1 MTFGRLLLR
10 NLFYHWRGNLAVL
23 LGVAVGTAVLTG
35 ALLVGDS
42 LRGSLRDRVLQQLGW
57 VEDSL
62 VAGRF
67 FREELAADPGK
78 LGVTRA
84 SPVLLLQGAASTA
97 PALGQGEDK
106 PGSAVHR
113 VPRITVLGVTDSFW
127 PEGEVPVDAK
137 FWQGGD
143 EEVVLNEALARELG
157 VGAGGTI
164 ALSLQKAS
172 AVPRESLLGRR
183 GAGDVLDT
191 WRVSVRAVIGDGLS
205 QFSLTPS
212 PATVPRNAFV
222 PLHALQ
228 THLDLPGRVNA
239 LLTAGANPPA
249 GGKVE
254 DWLQDHL
261 HAQLTLDDWGLVLH
275 DPESRTR
282 DLFARLD
289 RNHDGRLTRGEWQR
303 RVANHFARTADQ
315 DHDGVLTYDEVLAF
329 FRKEHAYLSL
339 ESRQMIL
346 DPAVA
351 AAADAAAGDTHLTS
365 ARTLVYLAN
374 TISDRQASIPYSVVA
389 ALDPGLPPPLG
400 PFLPESTLI
409 AREMPVP
416 KPPAPRPVPPEDV
429 KRLRDDQIVLADWKD
444 SPLHVKPGD
453 RITVTYFEPEEEG
466 RLREKTAAFTLAG
479 FVPLEGAAADP
490 DLAPEF
496 PGITDK
502 LDIRDWDPPF
512 PYHNE
517 LIQPR
522 DEHYWDEYRTT
533 PKAYVTLAAGQK
545 LWHTRFGSLTSIR
558 LTPAAEGASPS
569 ADLASTAEDYRR
581 SLLQHLRPEQGGLVY
596 DPVRRRGLEASSG
609 FFDFGILF
617 LCFSCF
623 LIAAALLLVGLL
635 FRLNLD
641 RRAAEVGVLLA
652 TGYRRWTVRWL
663 LLGEGAVLAA
673 VGGFAGLALA
683 VGYAWV
689 LLGFLRSWW
698 RGSLDQS
705 FLSLHAGADA
715 WPSYVIGYAAA
726 LVVSLLT
733 VAWAVRVL
741 GRVAPRALL
750 SGETT
755 AEGPRPG
762 GRVRW
767 SPWVAGVSALLALA
781 CAVSGNWVSDPEM
794 KAMTFFSSGALLL
807 TAGLAA
813 VWAWMRGTRRTTVG
827 GHGGLALARLGVRNA
842 ARHPVRSLLTA
853 GLLAAAAFLIVAV
866 ESFHRDPGADFFI
879 KEGGSG
885 GFTLIAE
892 TDVPVYENL
901 STPEGRD
908 KLDFPDADSAA
919 LNEVPDFPFRLRA
932 GEDASCVNLYQPRR
946 PRLLGV
952 PHAFVERGGFHFR
965 ETASDPQGS
974 GNPWRLLEQPPGDN
988 VVPVFG
994 EANTVD
1000 WMLKSGLGQDVQVPD
1015 ESGNPVTLRFVGILK
1030 DSVFQGELL
1039 MSEENFL
1046 RLYPRQEG
1054 YQFFL
1059 VGAPPDRA
1067 RAVRDALERGL
1078 AGEGVAVQTTEQR
1091 VAAALAVENT
1101 YLATFQ
1107 ALGGLGL
1114 LLGALG
1120 LAVVLLRSVWERRGE
1135 LALLRALGYRR
1146 LALGWLVLAENGFL
1160 LLLGLA
1166 VGTLT
1171 ALLAVAPPL
1180 LAGGGG
1186 VPWLRLLGL
1195 LGLVLVVG
1203 LAAAAVA
1210 VASTLRAPL
1219 LPALRRE

>member
-1 MTFGRLLLR
+1 MTFFRLLLR
-10 NLFYHWRGNLAVL
+10 NLVYHWRGNLAVF

-42 LRGSLRDRVLQQLGW
+42 LRGSLRDRVLRQLGW
-57 VEDSL
+57 VEDAL

-67 FREELAADPGK
+67 FRAELAADPAK

-84 SPVLLLQGAASTA
+84 SPVLMLQGAASTA
-97 PALGQGEDK
+97 AALGQAEK
-106 PGSAVHR
+106 TTVHR

-127 PEGEVPVDAK
+127 PEGGVPLDAS
-137 FWQGGD
+137 FWQGD
-143 EEVVLNEALARELG
+143 ADEVVLNEALARELG
-157 VGAGGTI
+157 VGTGGTV

-191 WRVSVRAVIGDGLS
+191 WRVTVRAVVGDGLS

-228 THLDLPGRVNA
+228 AHLDQKGRVNA
-239 LLTAGANPPA
+239 LLTAGAKGRTN
-249 GGKVE
+249 GKVE

-261 HAQLTLDDWGLVLH
+261 HQQLTLDDWGLVLH
-275 DPESRTR
+275 SPASRAGE
-282 DLFARLD
+282 LFARLD
-289 RNHDGRLTRGEWQR
+289 HDQDGRLEDNEWRR
-303 RVANHFARTADQ
+303 RVAGRFAQAADR
-315 DHDGVLTYDEVLAF
+315 DHDGVLTRDEVESF
-329 FRKEHAYLSL
+329 FRAQRGYLSL
-339 ESRQMIL
+339 ESRQMLL
-346 DPAVA
+346 DPPVVA
-351 AAADAAAGDTHLTS
+351 AAEAAASNTHLT
-365 ARTLVYLAN
+365 AAPTLVYLAN

-389 ALDPGLPPPLG
+389 ALDPALPPPLG
-400 PFLPESTLI
+400 PFLP
-409 AREMPVP
+409 PG
-416 KPPAPRPVPPEDV
+416 V
-429 KRLRDDQIVLADWKD
+429 KQLQDDQIVLADWKD
-444 SPLHVKPGD
+444 SPLHAKPGD
-453 RITVTYFEPEEEG
+453 RITLTYFEPEEEG

-479 FVPLEGAAADP
+479 TVPLEGVAADP
-490 DLAPEF
+490 DLSPEF

-517 LIQPR
+517 LIRAR

-533 PKAYVTLAAGQK
+533 PKAYVTLAAGQE
-545 LWHTRFGSLTSIR
+545 LWHSRFGNLTSIR
-558 LTPAAEGASPS
+558 LAPPPGGEASRSPDLTRLAE
-569 ADLASTAEDYRR
+569 EYRQ
-581 SLLQHLRPEQGGLVY
+581 SLLNHLEPEQGGLVY

-641 RRAAEVGVLLA
+641 RRASEVGVLLA

-663 LLGEGAVLAA
+663 MLGEGALLAVA
-673 VGGFAGLALA
+673 GGLAGLGLA
-683 VGYAWV
+683 VGYAWL
-689 LLGFLRSWW
+689 LLGLLRSWW

-733 VAWAVRVL
+733 IAWAVRVL

-755 AEGPRPG
+755 AKAPRPG

-767 SPWVAGVSALLALA
+767 SPWVAGVTAVAALA

-794 KAMTFFSSGALLL
+794 KAMTFFGSGALML

-813 VWAWMRGTRRTTVG
+813 VWAWMRGTRRGTVG
-827 GHGGLALARLGVRNA
+827 GHGGLALGRLGVRNA

-853 GLLAAAAFLIVAV
+853 GLLASAAFLIVAV
-866 ESFHRDPGADFFI
+866 ESFHRDPGADFFTQ
-879 KEGGSG
+879 KGGSG
-885 GFTLIAE
+885 GFTLLAE

-901 STPEGRD
+901 ATPEGRD
-908 KLDFPDADSAA
+908 KLDFSDQDSAA
-919 LNEVPDFPFRLRA
+919 LNDVPIFAFRLRA

-952 PHAFVERGGFHFR
+952 PHGLVERGGFHFQ
-965 ETASDPQGS
+965 ETAADPHGA
-974 GNPWRLLEQPPGDN
+974 GNPWQLLEQPRDDG

-994 EANTVD
+994 EANTVQ
-1000 WMLKSGLGQDVQVPD
+1000 WMLKSGLGQNVQVPD
-1015 ESGNPVTLRFVGILK
+1015 EGGNPVTLRFVGILK

-1039 MSEENFL
+1039 MSEANFL

-1059 VGAPPDRA
+1059 AAAPPDRA
-1067 RAVRDALERGL
+1067 GAVRDALERGL
-1078 AGEGVAVQTTEQR
+1078 AGEGVAVQSTEQR

-1146 LALGWLVLAENGFL
+1146 LALAWLVLAENGFL
-1160 LLLGLA
+1160 LALGLA

-1171 ALLAVAPPL
+1171 ALIAVAPPL

-1210 VASTLRAPL
+1210 VASTVRAPL